1 MDAAREIMTMRRL
14 FVGAMIL
21 TGLSVFSWVRADG
34 TPYRSC
40 CEPIIAVDADVCT
53 GGDHDEAV
61 KRFRSNQTRHW
72 RQMVVGS
79 R

>member
-14 FVGAMIL
+14 FVGAIIL

-34 TPYRSC
+34 TPCRSC

-61 KRFRSNQTRHW
+61 KRVRSNQTRHW
-72 RQMVVGS
+72 RQMVVSS

>member
-1 MDAAREIMTMRRL
+1 MTMRRL

-21 TGLSVFSWVRADG
+21 TGLSVLSWVRADG
-34 TPYRSC
+34 TPTRSC
-40 CEPIIAVDADVCT
+40 SEPIIAVEPEACT
-53 GGDHDEAV
+53 GGNHDQAV
-61 KRFRSNQTRHW
+61 QRFRTNQTRHW